1 MARAD
6 DSVMDG
12 CALEVC
18 VDSVEGAIAAREG
31 GAHRVELCA
40 ALLEGGVT
48 PSEGLVGLTVERA
61 GIPVH
66 VMIRP
71 RGGDF
76 RYSALELEVMERDI
90 RAAARLGAAGV
101 VLGLLEEDG
110 SIDRVH
116 TRALASVARPM
127 NVTFHRAFDM
137 TRDPF
142 EALEA
147 LIEIGIGRLLT
158 SGQERTALEG
168 LDLLADLTRRARG
181 RIAVMPGGGIT
192 ARSLRKILDA
202 TGARDV
208 HVTGRAIL
216 ESPMRHRNTR
226 CFLGG
231 ELRPP
236 EYSRTVTDRARIAE
250 LAAILR

>member
-1 MARAD
+1 MER
-6 DSVMDG
+6 
-12 CALEVC
+12 CFLEVC

-31 GAHRVELCA
+31 GAHRVELCS

-48 PSEGLVGLTVERA
+48 PSEGLLGLAVERA

-110 SIDRVH
+110 SIDIVH
-116 TRALASVARPM
+116 TRALAALARPLS
-127 NVTFHRAFDM
+127 VTFHRAFDM
-137 TRDPF
+137 SRDPF

-147 LIEIGIGRLLT
+147 LVEIGIDRLLT

-168 LDLLADLTRRARG
+168 LDVLVDLSRRARG

-192 ARSLRKILDA
+192 ERSLRKILDA

-236 EYSRTVTDRARIAE
+236 EYSRAETDRSRIATFSA
-250 LAAILR
+250 LLRNTSSRDA